1 MENGGCEL
9 MSDEKTCRN
18 CVMYQDGYC
27 NRDGMHADKTDGE
40 YTHTCPNCH
49 TDTMLMDL
57 EPIEGEHNEH

>member
-27 NRDGMHADKTDGE
+27 NRDGMHADKTKLSYSCKWWIGGKDDE
-40 YTHTCPNCH
+40 
-49 TDTMLMDL
+49 
-57 EPIEGEHNEH
+57 